1 MGFKT
6 NFMDVLIGGGNQVID
21 TMNIEAQR
29 EYEQTRAHIAEAN
42 SQWTKTLAGNKQA
55 NENYQSFLK
64 YMKGRPEE
72 FSGNWDRKL
81 AGLYQDNPSLFKGDG
96 FDSIKDAVAKEL
108 VSYKLDADRLEE
120 GSEDPYIPQADYFK
134 LNQDKIRKQIGNVSG
149 MNNVVDLM
157 TSESKFR
164 DSKTDIPEDVKRF
177 SSNMATAT
185 MTAYGYGILRQQP
198 TSPYNQKLLEIEKL
212 RIIAAN
218 AQRYGTQESKSKFLA
233 DAINKNVI
241 DLTAV
246 YMFNKPVTGKLL
258 LDVFQT
264 ELKGDT
270 AQVEN
275 ALSSFNKLQAG
286 LSRGDEGVTKE
297 MVDQARL
304 RYQNLQNG
312 MYSKV
317 NSWTSSTLG
326 STVPFDVGPV
336 QEEPKPEVIPTV
348 TEVKPMVV
356 PEGYKP
362 QINGRGEINL
372 VDGTKVSI
380 EDILQN
386 KEQYT
391 KSQPPEVMA
400 YIDQFAPLFDEEG
413 DMINPTR
420 EMFFAGKGGDKL
432 FKKFK
437 NMYMRLNPSEFTEFT
452 PGTFAEGPKTG
463 FEGWGKSEDVKEDFS
478 ILYKKL
484 QELINPPIKEK
495 DLKKIKPKKQ

>member
-64 YMKGRPEE
+64 YIKARPNE
-72 FSGNWDRKL
+72 FQGNWDRKL
-81 AGLYQDNPSLFKGDG
+81 AGLYQDNPNLFKGDG
-96 FDSIKDAVAKEL
+96 FDNIKDAVAKEL
-108 VSYKLDADRLEE
+108 VSYKLDAERLSE

-134 LNQDKIRKQIGNVSG
+134 LNQDKIRNQIGNVSG
-149 MNNVVDLM
+149 MKNVVNLM
-157 TSESKFR
+157 TSESKFA
-164 DSKTDIPEDVKRF
+164 DSKMNIPEDVKRF
-177 SSNMATAT
+177 SANMATAT
-185 MTAYGYGILRQQP
+185 MSAYGYGILRQEP

-218 AQRYGTQESKSKFLA
+218 AQQYTSQESKSKFLA

-241 DLTAV
+241 DLTSV

-275 ALSSFNKLQAG
+275 ALASFTKLQTG

-297 MVDQARL
+297 MVDQARARYENL
-304 RYQNLQNG
+304 RNG
-312 MYSKV
+312 MYTKV
-317 NSWTSSTLG
+317 NGWVSSTMG
-326 STVPFDVGPV
+326 STVPFDVGQV
-336 QEEPKPEVIPTV
+336 KEEPAPKVEPLDT
-348 TEVKPMVV
+348 TLKV

-362 QINGRGEINL
+362 QINFNGEINL
-372 VDGTKVSI
+372 IDGTKVSI
-380 EDILQN
+380 EDILDN
-386 KEQYT
+386 KEQYI

-400 YIDQFAPLFDEEG
+400 YIDQFAPLFDEDG
-413 DMINPTR
+413 DMIKPTR
-420 EMFFAGKGGDKL
+420 EMFTAGKSGDKL
-432 FKKFK
+432 FKKFTRI
-437 NMYMRLNPSEFTEFT
+437 YMGLNITEFI
-452 PGTFAEGPKTG
+452 PVGPY
-463 FEGWGKSEDVKEDFS
+463 KSEDVDQES
-478 ILYKKL
+478 ILDKIKKL
-484 QELINPPIKEK
+484 LPKDISEE

>member
-64 YMKGRPEE
+64 YIKARPDE
-72 FSGNWDRKL
+72 FQGNWDRKL
-81 AGLYQDNPSLFKGDG
+81 AGLYQDNPNLFKGDG
-96 FDSIKDAVAKEL
+96 FDNIKDAVAKEL
-108 VSYKLDADRLEE
+108 VSYKLDAERLSE

-134 LNQDKIRKQIGNVSG
+134 LNQDKIRNQIGNVSG
-149 MNNVVDLM
+149 MKNVVNLM
-157 TSESKFR
+157 TSESKFA
-164 DSKTDIPEDVKRF
+164 DSKMNIPEDVKRF
-177 SSNMATAT
+177 SANMATAT
-185 MTAYGYGILRQQP
+185 MSAYGYGILRQEP

-218 AQRYGTQESKSKFLA
+218 AQQYTSQESKSKFLA

-241 DLTAV
+241 DLTSV

-275 ALSSFNKLQAG
+275 ALASFTKLQTG

-297 MVDQARL
+297 MVDQARVRYEDL
-304 RYQNLQNG
+304 RNG
-312 MYSKV
+312 MYTKV
-317 NSWTSSTLG
+317 NGWVSSTMG
-326 STVPFDVGPV
+326 STVPFDVGQV
-336 QEEPKPEVIPTV
+336 KEEPAPKVEPLDT
-348 TEVKPMVV
+348 TLKV

-362 QINGRGEINL
+362 QINFNGEINL
-372 VDGTKVSI
+372 IDGTKVSI
-380 EDILQN
+380 EDILDN
-386 KEQYT
+386 KEQYI

-400 YIDQFAPLFDEEG
+400 YIDQFAPLFDEDG
-413 DMINPTR
+413 DMIKPTR
-420 EMFFAGKGGDKL
+420 EMFTAGKSGDKL
-432 FKKFK
+432 FKKFTRI
-437 NMYMRLNPSEFTEFT
+437 YMGLNITEFI
-452 PGTFAEGPKTG
+452 PVGPY
-463 FEGWGKSEDVKEDFS
+463 KSEDVDQES
-478 ILYKKL
+478 ILDKIKKL
-484 QELINPPIKEK
+484 LPKDISEE

>member
-64 YMKGRPEE
+64 YIKARPDE
-72 FSGNWDRKL
+72 FQGNWDRKL
-81 AGLYQDNPSLFKGDG
+81 AGLYQDNPNLFKGDG
-96 FDSIKDAVAKEL
+96 FDNIKDAVAKEL
-108 VSYKLDADRLEE
+108 VSYKLDAERLSE

-134 LNQDKIRKQIGNVSG
+134 LNQDKIRNQIGNVSG
-149 MNNVVDLM
+149 MKNVVNLM
-157 TSESKFR
+157 TSESKFA
-164 DSKTDIPEDVKRF
+164 DSKMNIPEDVKRF
-177 SSNMATAT
+177 SANMATAT
-185 MTAYGYGILRQQP
+185 MSAYGYGILRQEP

-218 AQRYGTQESKSKFLA
+218 AQQYTSQESKSKFLA

-241 DLTAV
+241 DLTSV

-275 ALSSFNKLQAG
+275 ALASFTKLQTG

-297 MVDQARL
+297 MVDQARVRYEDL
-304 RYQNLQNG
+304 RNG
-312 MYSKV
+312 MYTKV
-317 NSWTSSTLG
+317 NGWVSSTMG
-326 STVPFDVGPV
+326 STVPFDVGQV
-336 QEEPKPEVIPTV
+336 KEEPKPEVEPLDT
-348 TEVKPMVV
+348 TLKV

-362 QINGRGEINL
+362 QINFNGEINL
-372 VDGTKVSI
+372 IDGTKVSI
-380 EDILQN
+380 EDILDN
-386 KEQYT
+386 KEQYI

-400 YIDQFAPLFDEEG
+400 YIDQFAPLFDEDG
-413 DMINPTR
+413 DMIKPTR
-420 EMFFAGKGGDKL
+420 EMFTAGKSGDKL
-432 FKKFK
+432 FKKFTRI
-437 NMYMRLNPSEFTEFT
+437 YMGLNITEFI
-452 PGTFAEGPKTG
+452 PVGPY
-463 FEGWGKSEDVKEDFS
+463 KSEDVDQES
-478 ILYKKL
+478 ILDKIKKL
-484 QELINPPIKEK
+484 LPKDISEE

>member
-42 SQWTKTLAGNKQA
+42 SQWTKTLASNKQA

-64 YMKGRPEE
+64 YIKARPDE
-72 FSGNWDRKL
+72 FQGNWDRKL
-81 AGLYQDNPSLFKGDG
+81 AGLYQDNPNLFKGDG
-96 FDSIKDAVAKEL
+96 FDNIKDAVAKEL
-108 VSYKLDADRLEE
+108 VSYKLDAERLAE

-134 LNQDKIRKQIGNVSG
+134 LNQDKIRDQIGNVSG
-149 MNNVVDLM
+149 MKNVVNLM
-157 TSESKFR
+157 TSESKFA
-164 DSKTDIPEDVKRF
+164 DSKMTIPEDVKRF
-177 SSNMATAT
+177 SANMATAT
-185 MTAYGYGILRQQP
+185 MSAYGYGILRQEP

-218 AQRYGTQESKSKFLA
+218 AQQYSTQESKSKFLA

-241 DLTAV
+241 DLTSV
-246 YMFNKPVTGKLL
+246 FMFNKPVTGKLL

-275 ALSSFNKLQAG
+275 ALASFTKLQTG

-297 MVDQARL
+297 MVDQARARYEDL
-304 RYQNLQNG
+304 RNG
-312 MYSKV
+312 MYTKV
-317 NSWTSSTLG
+317 NGWVSSTMG
-326 STVPFDVGPV
+326 STVPFDVGQV
-336 QEEPKPEVIPTV
+336 KEEPAPKVEPLDT
-348 TEVKPMVV
+348 TLKV

-362 QINGRGEINL
+362 QINFNGEINL
-372 VDGTKVSI
+372 IDGTKVSI
-380 EDILQN
+380 EDILDN
-386 KEQYT
+386 KEQYM

-400 YIDQFAPLFDEEG
+400 YIDQFAPLFDEDG
-413 DMINPTR
+413 DMIKPTR
-420 EMFFAGKGGDKL
+420 EMFTAGKSGDKL
-432 FKKFK
+432 FKKFTRI
-437 NMYMRLNPSEFTEFT
+437 YMGLNITEFI
-452 PGTFAEGPKTG
+452 PVGPY
-463 FEGWGKSEDVKEDFS
+463 KSEDVDQES
-478 ILYKKL
+478 ILDKIKKL
-484 QELINPPIKEK
+484 LPKDISEE

>member
-64 YMKGRPEE
+64 YIKARPNE
-72 FSGNWDRKL
+72 FQGNWDRKL
-81 AGLYQDNPSLFKGDG
+81 AGLYQDNPNLFKGDG
-96 FDSIKDAVAKEL
+96 FDNIKDAVAKEL
-108 VSYKLDADRLEE
+108 VSYKLDAERLSE

-134 LNQDKIRKQIGNVSG
+134 LNQDKIRNQIGNVSG
-149 MNNVVDLM
+149 MKNVVNLM
-157 TSESKFR
+157 TSESKFA
-164 DSKTDIPEDVKRF
+164 DSKMNIPEDVKRF
-177 SSNMATAT
+177 SANMATAT
-185 MTAYGYGILRQQP
+185 MSAYGYGILRQEP

-218 AQRYGTQESKSKFLA
+218 AQQYTSQESKSKFLA

-241 DLTAV
+241 DLTSV
-246 YMFNKPVTGKLL
+246 FMFNKPVTGKLL

-275 ALSSFNKLQAG
+275 ALASFTKLQTG
-286 LSRGDEGVTKE
+286 LSKGDEGVTKE
-297 MVDQARL
+297 MVDQARVRYEDL
-304 RYQNLQNG
+304 RNG
-312 MYSKV
+312 MYTKV
-317 NSWTSSTLG
+317 NGWVSSTMG
-326 STVPFDVGPV
+326 STVPFDVGQV
-336 QEEPKPEVIPTV
+336 KEEPAPKVEPLDT
-348 TEVKPMVV
+348 TLKV

-362 QINGRGEINL
+362 QINFNGEINL
-372 VDGTKVSI
+372 IDGTKVSI
-380 EDILQN
+380 EDILDN
-386 KEQYT
+386 KEQYI

-400 YIDQFAPLFDEEG
+400 YIDQFAPLFDEDG
-413 DMINPTR
+413 DMIKPTR
-420 EMFFAGKGGDKL
+420 EMFTAGKSGDKL
-432 FKKFK
+432 FKKFTRI
-437 NMYMRLNPSEFTEFT
+437 YMGLNITEFI
-452 PGTFAEGPKTG
+452 PVGPY
-463 FEGWGKSEDVKEDFS
+463 KSEDVDQES
-478 ILYKKL
+478 ILDKIKKL
-484 QELINPPIKEK
+484 LPKDISEE

>member
-64 YMKGRPEE
+64 YIKARPDE
-72 FSGNWDRKL
+72 FQGNWDRKL
-81 AGLYQDNPSLFKGDG
+81 AGLYQDNPNLFKGDG
-96 FDSIKDAVAKEL
+96 FDNIKDAVAKEL
-108 VSYKLDADRLEE
+108 VSYKLDAERLSE

-134 LNQDKIRKQIGNVSG
+134 LNQDKIRNQIGNVSG
-149 MNNVVDLM
+149 MKNVVNLM
-157 TSESKFR
+157 TSESKFA
-164 DSKTDIPEDVKRF
+164 DSKMNIPEDVKRF
-177 SSNMATAT
+177 SANMATAT
-185 MTAYGYGILRQQP
+185 MSAYGYGILRQEP

-218 AQRYGTQESKSKFLA
+218 AQQYTSQESKSKFLA

-241 DLTAV
+241 DLTSV
-246 YMFNKPVTGKLL
+246 FMFNKPVTGKLL

-275 ALSSFNKLQAG
+275 ALASFTKLQTG
-286 LSRGDEGVTKE
+286 LSKGDEGVTKE
-297 MVDQARL
+297 MVDQARVRYEDL
-304 RYQNLQNG
+304 RNG
-312 MYSKV
+312 MYTKV
-317 NSWTSSTLG
+317 NGWVSSTMG
-326 STVPFDVGPV
+326 STVPFDVGQV
-336 QEEPKPEVIPTV
+336 KEEPAPKVEPLDT
-348 TEVKPMVV
+348 TLKV

-362 QINGRGEINL
+362 QINFNGEINL
-372 VDGTKVSI
+372 IDGTKVSI
-380 EDILQN
+380 EDILDN
-386 KEQYT
+386 KEQYI

-400 YIDQFAPLFDEEG
+400 YIDQFAPLFDEDG
-413 DMINPTR
+413 DMIKPTR
-420 EMFFAGKGGDKL
+420 EMFTAGKSGDKL
-432 FKKFK
+432 FKKFTRI
-437 NMYMRLNPSEFTEFT
+437 YMGLNITEFI
-452 PGTFAEGPKTG
+452 PVGPY
-463 FEGWGKSEDVKEDFS
+463 KSEDVDQES
-478 ILYKKL
+478 ILDKIKKL
-484 QELINPPIKEK
+484 LPKDISEE

>member
-64 YMKGRPEE
+64 YIKARPDE
-72 FSGNWDRKL
+72 FQGNWDRKL
-81 AGLYQDNPSLFKGDG
+81 AGLYQDNPNLFKGDG
-96 FDSIKDAVAKEL
+96 FDNIKDAVAKEL
-108 VSYKLDADRLEE
+108 VSYKLDAERLSE

-134 LNQDKIRKQIGNVSG
+134 LNQDKIRNQIGNVSG
-149 MNNVVDLM
+149 MKNVVNLM
-157 TSESKFR
+157 TSESKFA
-164 DSKTDIPEDVKRF
+164 DSKMNIPEDVKRF
-177 SSNMATAT
+177 SANMATAT
-185 MTAYGYGILRQQP
+185 MSAYGYGILRQEP

-218 AQRYGTQESKSKFLA
+218 AQQYTSQESKSKFLA

-241 DLTAV
+241 DLTSV
-246 YMFNKPVTGKLL
+246 FMFNKPVTGKLL

-275 ALSSFNKLQAG
+275 ALASFTKLQTG

-297 MVDQARL
+297 MVDQARVRYEDL
-304 RYQNLQNG
+304 RNG
-312 MYSKV
+312 MYTKV
-317 NSWTSSTLG
+317 NGWVSSTMG
-326 STVPFDVGPV
+326 STVPFDVGQV
-336 QEEPKPEVIPTV
+336 KEEPKPEVVPLDT
-348 TEVKPMVV
+348 TLKV

-362 QINGRGEINL
+362 QINFNGEINL
-372 VDGTKVSI
+372 IDGTKVSI
-380 EDILQN
+380 EDILDN
-386 KEQYT
+386 KEQYI

-400 YIDQFAPLFDEEG
+400 YIDQFAPLFDEDG
-413 DMINPTR
+413 DMIKPTR
-420 EMFFAGKGGDKL
+420 EMFTAGKSGDKL
-432 FKKFK
+432 FKKFTRI
-437 NMYMRLNPSEFTEFT
+437 YMGLNITEFI
-452 PGTFAEGPKTG
+452 PVGPY
-463 FEGWGKSEDVKEDFS
+463 KSEDVDQES
-478 ILYKKL
+478 ILDKIKKL
-484 QELINPPIKEK
+484 LPKDISEE

>member
-64 YMKGRPEE
+64 YIKARPDE
-72 FSGNWDRKL
+72 FQGNWDRKL
-81 AGLYQDNPSLFKGDG
+81 AGLYQDNPNLFKGDG
-96 FDSIKDAVAKEL
+96 FDNIKDAVAKEL
-108 VSYKLDADRLEE
+108 VSYKLDAERLSE

-134 LNQDKIRKQIGNVSG
+134 LNQDKIRNQIGNVSG
-149 MNNVVDLM
+149 MKNVVNLM
-157 TSESKFR
+157 TSESKFA
-164 DSKTDIPEDVKRF
+164 DSKMNIPEDVKRF
-177 SSNMATAT
+177 SANMATAT
-185 MTAYGYGILRQQP
+185 MSAYGYGILRQEP

-218 AQRYGTQESKSKFLA
+218 AQQYTSQESKSKFLA

-241 DLTAV
+241 DLTSV
-246 YMFNKPVTGKLL
+246 FMFNKPVTGKLL

-275 ALSSFNKLQAG
+275 ALASFTKLQTG
-286 LSRGDEGVTKE
+286 LSKGDDGVTKE
-297 MVDQARL
+297 MVDQARVRYEDL
-304 RYQNLQNG
+304 RNG
-312 MYSKV
+312 MYTKV
-317 NSWTSSTLG
+317 NGWVSSTMG
-326 STVPFDVGPV
+326 STVPFDVGQV
-336 QEEPKPEVIPTV
+336 KEEPKPEVVPLDT
-348 TEVKPMVV
+348 TLKV

-362 QINGRGEINL
+362 QINFNGEINL
-372 VDGTKVSI
+372 IDGTKVSI
-380 EDILQN
+380 EDILDN
-386 KEQYT
+386 KEQYI

-400 YIDQFAPLFDEEG
+400 YIDQFAPLFDEDG
-413 DMINPTR
+413 DMIKPTR
-420 EMFFAGKGGDKL
+420 EMFTAGKSGDKL
-432 FKKFK
+432 FKKFTRI
-437 NMYMRLNPSEFTEFT
+437 YMGLNITEFI
-452 PGTFAEGPKTG
+452 PVGPY
-463 FEGWGKSEDVKEDFS
+463 KSEDVDQES
-478 ILYKKL
+478 ILDKIKKL
-484 QELINPPIKEK
+484 LPKDISEE

>member
-21 TMNIEAQR
+21 TMNIEAER

-64 YMKGRPEE
+64 YIKARPDE
-72 FSGNWDRKL
+72 FQGNWDRKL
-81 AGLYQDNPSLFKGDG
+81 AGLYQDNPNLFKGDG
-96 FDSIKDAVAKEL
+96 FDNIKDAVAKEL
-108 VSYKLDADRLEE
+108 VSYKLDAERLSE

-134 LNQDKIRKQIGNVSG
+134 LNQDKIRNQIGNVSG
-149 MNNVVDLM
+149 MKNVVNLM
-157 TSESKFR
+157 TSESKFA
-164 DSKTDIPEDVKRF
+164 DSKMNIPEDVKRF
-177 SSNMATAT
+177 SANMATAT
-185 MTAYGYGILRQQP
+185 MSAYGYGILRQEP

-218 AQRYGTQESKSKFLA
+218 AQQYTSQESKSKFLA

-241 DLTAV
+241 DLTSV

-275 ALSSFNKLQAG
+275 ALASFTKLQTG

-297 MVDQARL
+297 MVDQARARYENL
-304 RYQNLQNG
+304 RNG
-312 MYSKV
+312 MYTKV
-317 NSWTSSTLG
+317 NGWVSSTMG
-326 STVPFDVGPV
+326 STVPFDVGQV
-336 QEEPKPEVIPTV
+336 KEEPKPEVVPLDT
-348 TEVKPMVV
+348 TPKV

-362 QINGRGEINL
+362 QINFNGEINL
-372 VDGTKVSI
+372 IDGTKVSI
-380 EDILQN
+380 EDILDN
-386 KEQYT
+386 KEQYI

-400 YIDQFAPLFDEEG
+400 YIDQFAPLFDEDG
-413 DMINPTR
+413 DMIKPTR
-420 EMFFAGKGGDKL
+420 EMFTAGKSGDKL
-432 FKKFK
+432 FKKFTRI
-437 NMYMRLNPSEFTEFT
+437 YMGLNITEFI
-452 PGTFAEGPKTG
+452 PVGPY
-463 FEGWGKSEDVKEDFS
+463 KSEDVDQES
-478 ILYKKL
+478 ILDKIKKL
-484 QELINPPIKEK
+484 LPKDISEE